1 MTTVLV
7 FIYSGSPA
15 QLACGAMICFLFLLL
30 NIAFSPYCTDSLNSL
45 ASFTLVAQFLT
56 LFVGIMVVLVRA
68 QGEDQSAV
76 GSSETGNLG
85 GRGWSDGFLCRRHQ
99 AKYVFVNGC
108 FVYVHMSEAG
118 GQSHDKH
125 EMWSRKTSMTS
136 ALTGWVRCHLSAAVV
151 SFLIVFVNCLTI
163 AWPIVRKVAS
173 GKIQSYYEAIV
184 LILSNV
190 KKYLCRYKVD
200 MESER
205 QAQRKKWENSSFR
218 KQARWREGQSRSWQR
233 TSDVARIRTPTD
245 SDGLRIPDQ
254 LDSGKATQSQDC
266 VANVLELEESLSNN
280 ILLKDATKQELSQI
294 EVQPDEPLIISRGG
308 VTDERHQTGS
318 VPSVSAAT
326 KAEVFV
332 MPLHEGADRLEPL
345 MADAGMPQIIN
356 ASVVNA
362 SPVSQPDIAFFA
374 GARIQNVAASTQE
387 RETGHKANPWIQAAR
402 ELEWSVDVEGGS
414 ARGVC

>member
-45 ASFTLVAQFLT
+45 ANFTLVAQFLT
-56 LFVGIMVVLVRA
+56 LFVGIMVVLVKA

-85 GRGWSDGFLCRRHQ
+85 GRGWSDGVSCWRLR
-99 AKYVFVNGC
+99 AKHVFVNGC
-108 FVYVHMSEAG
+108 FVYIYMSEAG

-125 EMWSRKTSMTS
+125 EIWNSITSMTS
-136 ALTGWVRCHLSAAVV
+136 ALTGWVRCRLSAAVV

-173 GKIQSYYEAIV
+173 GKIQSYYEAFV
-184 LILSNV
+184 LILSNF
-190 KKYLCRYKVD
+190 KKYSCWHKVEK
-200 MESER
+200 ESER
-205 QAQRKKWENSSFR
+205 QAQRKKWENSAIR
-218 KQARWREGQSRSWQR
+218 KQARWREGQIRSWQG
-233 TSDVARIRTPTD
+233 TSDVAGIRTPTD
-245 SDGLRIPDQ
+245 SDGLWIP
-254 LDSGKATQSQDC
+254 DSGKATQ
-266 VANVLELEESLSNN
+266 AKGTNVLGLEESLSKA
-280 ILLKDATKQELSQI
+280 ILLKDATKRELSQI
-294 EVQPDEPLIISRGG
+294 KVQPDEALIISRGG
-308 VTDERHQTGS
+308 TDDRHQTGS
-318 VPSVSAAT
+318 TPSVSGAT
-326 KAEVFV
+326 EAEVFV
-332 MPLHEGADRLEPL
+332 MPLNEGADRLEPL
-345 MADAGMPQIIN
+345 LADAGMPPIIN

-374 GARIQNVAASTQE
+374 GARTQNVAASTQE
-387 RETGHKANPWIQAAR
+387 LETGHKANPWIQAAR
-402 ELEWSVDVEGGS
+402 ELEWNVDVEGGS